1 MKIPLPASLGVR
13 QVVLL
18 ALTAMVALS
27 AAVAQWGLL
36 PAWATLRDLRSAA
49 RLRGEQYA
57 VLSRNLALRHRVA
70 EEFHRL
76 AGSTGGAAND
86 EVALSDFLR
95 DLETKARLPGLSIVN
110 IKPLPVR
117 NDRTHKVYSARLTLS
132 GRLGEVLKFACDVGG
147 GSEVTG
153 VESFSIRGTQKL
165 GVVECGLSLR
175 RIGLAAPGAAVS
187 ASAAVL
193 AGKDLR
199 RGIE

>member
-1 MKIPLPASLGVR
+1 MKIHLPASWGVR
-13 QVVLL
+13 QAVLL

-27 AAVAQWGLL
+27 AAVVQWGLL
-36 PAWATLRDLRSAA
+36 PAWAALTDLRSAV
-49 RLRGEQYA
+49 RLRDEQYA
-57 VLSRNLALRHRVA
+57 VLSRNLALRQRVA

-76 AGSTGGAAND
+76 AGSTGGEAND
-86 EVALSDFLR
+86 ELALSNFLR
-95 DLETKARLPGLSIVN
+95 DLEAKARLPGLSIVN

-132 GRLGEVLKFACDVGG
+132 GRLAEVLKFARDVGG

-153 VESFSIRGTQKL
+153 VESFNIRGTQKL

-175 RIGLAAPGAAVS
+175 RIGLVAPPTAGAAS
-187 ASAAVL
+187 GAVL
-193 AGKDLR
+193 AGKDSR